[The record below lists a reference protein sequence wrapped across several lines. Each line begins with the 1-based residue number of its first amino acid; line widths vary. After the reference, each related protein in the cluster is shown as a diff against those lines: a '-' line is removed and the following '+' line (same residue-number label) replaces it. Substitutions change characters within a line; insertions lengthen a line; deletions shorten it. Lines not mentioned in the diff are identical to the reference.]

1 MSEREI
7 IDDRKCDVALEPTR
21 IKWDEE
27 TIARHNLDRGTRM
40 KIEEPKTPYRYL
52 QKEGS
57 DPKQPHTLEWKE
69 FHAKLEDVEQAQK
82 NEAEE
87 ARKSEDHRS
96 DHFEKKGHTGKLF
109 DEQRKVH
116 YNEFQMAKAWKD
128 RQEDDVDMEVE
139 EES

>member
-52 QKEGS
+52 QKEG
-57 DPKQPHTLEWKE
+57 
-69 FHAKLEDVEQAQK
+69 
-82 NEAEE
+82 
-87 ARKSEDHRS
+87 RKTSITEHLLMI
-96 DHFEKKGHTGKLF
+96 G
-109 DEQRKVH
+109 
-116 YNEFQMAKAWKD
+116 
-128 RQEDDVDMEVE
+128 
-139 EES
+139 